1 MINGFR
7 ESMETPFPYDRYAS
21 GKNFIG
27 RKSETVILESML
39 RSKQNVLLYD
49 APKTGKG
56 SLIRHVLYNLKIG
69 SYPFIAC
76 HVSLG
81 NIRERAGFLAS
92 YASALVKAAASE
104 AGGMKEIYDRFL
116 AGTFLCLDLAEEN
129 GKGIFRPEKAPSRE
143 DEKAIFELG
152 EKIAGY
158 CGTAVIIVI
167 EEFQNLLMFDDSN
180 EILDTMESVL
190 NGREN
195 ATYIFSG
202 SRINAMKSI
211 FEEERRFYRFA
222 EHVPLQTIDERE
234 ITEYVI
240 RGFSRGGKIIEHDLV
255 LGAVRLFEN
264 NCWYI
269 NQFAS
274 ICDSLSR
281 GYINE
286 NTLMDALKMLIA
298 VHSLRF
304 RDMVDGMTGFQTDM
318 FRAILDGV
326 TRFSATETIEKY
338 GLNSS
343 ANVRRLKDALK
354 KKEIITFDEKDIPHV
369 IDPLFKYW
377 MKKYYF
383 KQET

>member
-1 MINGFR
+1 M
-7 ESMETPFPYDRYAS
+7 
-21 GKNFIG
+21 
-27 RKSETVILESML
+27 LEL
-39 RSKQNVLLYD
+39 
-49 APKTGKG
+49 
-56 SLIRHVLYNLKIG
+56 
-69 SYPFIAC
+69 F
-76 HVSLG
+76 
-81 NIRERAGFLAS
+81 
-92 YASALVKAAASE
+92 
-104 AGGMKEIYDRFL
+104 
-116 AGTFLCLDLAEEN
+116 LDLPVIEVNSMFKCKTQEE
-129 GKGIFRPEKAPSRE
+129 F
-143 DEKAIFELG
+143 
-152 EKIAGY
+152 
-158 CGTAVIIVI
+158 I
-167 EEFQNLLMFDDSN
+167 EEFQNLLMFDDSD